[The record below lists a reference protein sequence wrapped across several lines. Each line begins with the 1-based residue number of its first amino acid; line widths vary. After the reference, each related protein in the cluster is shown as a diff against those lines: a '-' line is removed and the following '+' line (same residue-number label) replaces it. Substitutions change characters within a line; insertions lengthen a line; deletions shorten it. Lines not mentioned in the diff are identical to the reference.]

1 MQNFVKLK
9 EETQQSWWN
18 QELSKRERQDIRD
31 TFMLLLETGAVK
43 RGMQESTTGN
53 LKAVLDHLL
62 AEKPEYYKDKVD
74 SKQNPN
80 SLKGDQCYNLVY
92 HLTKQRVVSAVPGR
106 MTPSKISMERDD
118 ELIQTDTHS
127 SAQKA
132 VQSQS
137 FQVLEESQD
146 HASSQHEESESVS
159 QQENVTIFAPGMV
172 FPQKEPM
179 AVGKPPA
186 IIQQESEDEEMHQAE
201 ESVLKP
207 DSEEA
212 QVNQIIN
219 AFNFAAVF

>member
-1 MQNFVKLK
+1 M
-9 EETQQSWWN
+9 E
-18 QELSKRERQDIRD
+18 
-31 TFMLLLETGAVK
+31 
-43 RGMQESTTGN
+43 
-53 LKAVLDHLL
+53 
-62 AEKPEYYKDKVD
+62 

-80 SLKGDQCYNLVY
+80 SLKGDQLYNVVY

-106 MTPSKISMERDD
+106 MTPSKITMERDD
-118 ELIQTDTHS
+118 ELNHTDTHS
-127 SAQKA
+127 SAQKV

-137 FQVLEESQD
+137 FQVHEESQD
-146 HASSQHEESESVS
+146 KASSQHEESEAVS

-207 DSEEA
+207 ESEEA

-219 AFNFAAVF
+219 AFNFAAVFQAKALKTKNVAVLKRAYKKHLKEAAKIKRILRKLGQRVLADSDSDDSSDKQDFEMVSRRALNSYMEVQNK